1 MLVCLGSCDQLHSRF
16 KDTTGQQHSCTLS
29 FHVNTFQIIICAVV
43 LYALFVFIRHLLYR
57 LLWIYSISSY
67 MYIFLKIFICVC
79 SIVLDTVW
87 KPRGL
92 REMQKTI
99 LVSVFHWTC
108 SFNKYFKN
116 KENQRTKTKDRRKQP
131 MCLMTESSLCE
142 ITFDKTIRQVKG
154 TKAPN

>member
-67 MYIFLKIFICVC
+67 MYIFLKIFICVSMYFFFVRSC
-79 SIVLDTVW
+79 WTLFGNRGACVRCKRQYWFLYFIGPVHSINTLKT
-87 KPRGL
+87 KKTK
-92 REMQKTI
+92 EQKQKT
-99 LVSVFHWTC
+99 
-108 SFNKYFKN
+108 
-116 KENQRTKTKDRRKQP
+116 EG
-131 MCLMTESSLCE
+131 SSQC
-142 ITFDKTIRQVKG
+142 
-154 TKAPN
+154 A